1 MIDFQYIHCSCYDLP
16 CLAMVWIAQY
26 LTPLLRMGMGLKQRR
41 EMAAKKKKKKKRG
54 GGEEEKKKKK
64 KGLCEITVFFK

>member
-1 MIDFQYIHCSCYDLP
+1 MIDFQYIHSIVVTICHMP
-16 CLAMVWIAQY
+16 CLAMTWIAQF

-41 EMAAKKKKKKKRG
+41 EMAAKKKKKRG

-64 KGLCEITVFFK
+64 KGLC